1 MLSLPEAAAG
11 AAVREDRAVQDQQHA
26 DLLTSL
32 GGPQG
37 IADSSLPA
45 LAFVITYTV
54 GGNEIGL
61 AAWVAVGVGALM
73 AAVRLLRREPL
84 QFVLAG
90 FVGVALAAFVADRT
104 GRAEDFFLPG
114 LLLNA
119 AYAAAYLVSIAIRWP
134 LLGVIL
140 GPITGEGMSW
150 RSDPERV
157 RLYTRASWIWVGV
170 FALRLAVQLPLYLAG
185 AVLALGI
192 AKTAMGLP
200 IFLVAIWLSYLV
212 LRGEARA
219 SGGGVGRP
227 YAQLSL
233 SEFDQQASRAFRE
246 RVERAGERVPLGARD
261 ALVSGDPPRA
271 RARQPGADAV
281 SARPRPDR
289 AREGVSAA
297 QAQDAGVHR
306 PRGRPLP
313 DPAHAHARDL
323 LHRPHGGAGA
333 GAERGP
339 DRGDRARPRPRAT
352 RRSATSAR
360 RRSTRRC
367 ASAARRGSSTTG
379 TRCGWSTCSSATG
392 RG

>member
-1 MLSLPEAAAG
+1 MRLVPGAAAG
-11 AAVREDRAVQDQQHA
+11 AAVREDRAVRDQQHA

-54 GGNEIGL
+54 GGNDIGL
-61 AAWVAVGVGALM
+61 AAWVAIGIGALI

-90 FVGVALAAFVADRT
+90 FVGVALAAFIADRT

-157 RLYTRASWIWVGV
+157 RLYSRASWIWVGV

-212 LRGEARA
+212 LRGEGEAR
-219 SGGGVGRP
+219 
-227 YAQLSL
+227 
-233 SEFDQQASRAFRE
+233 
-246 RVERAGERVPLGARD
+246 GEGSGARM
-261 ALVSGDPPRA
+261 LN
-271 RARQPGADAV
+271 
-281 SARPRPDR
+281 
-289 AREGVSAA
+289 
-297 QAQDAGVHR
+297 
-306 PRGRPLP
+306 
-313 DPAHAHARDL
+313 
-323 LHRPHGGAGA
+323 
-333 GAERGP
+333 
-339 DRGDRARPRPRAT
+339 
-352 RRSATSAR
+352 
-360 RRSTRRC
+360 
-367 ASAARRGSSTTG
+367 
-379 TRCGWSTCSSATG
+379 
-392 RG
+392 